1 MNTKTSGKLKHL
13 TSIYL
18 LKDDHIL
25 LLYRQGS
32 RVVNNVWVS
41 SAGGHFE
48 NEELNDAKACVLR
61 ELNEELGLT
70 ESDLNSL
77 QLRYVTL
84 YHNSK
89 DLRQNYYFFAY
100 LNEDA
105 EYSLKSNEGLL
116 KWYDLNEISEL
127 EMPFT
132 SRKVTEHFV
141 KEGRFT
147 DLFYAGIST
156 GNEMIF
162 HVLNEFE

>member
-1 MNTKTSGKLKHL
+1 MDTKTSGKLKHL

-18 LKDDHIL
+18 LKGHQIL

-48 NEELNDAKACVLR
+48 NDELNDAKACVLR

-70 ESDLNSL
+70 EHDLCDL

-84 YHNSK
+84 YHNVK

-105 EYSLKSNEGLL
+105 DLSLSSNEGVL
-116 KWYDLNEISEL
+116 KWFDLDEL
-127 EMPFT
+127 SNLKMPFT
-132 SRKVTEHFV
+132 SEKVMEHFV

-162 HVLNEFE
+162 HTLNEFE